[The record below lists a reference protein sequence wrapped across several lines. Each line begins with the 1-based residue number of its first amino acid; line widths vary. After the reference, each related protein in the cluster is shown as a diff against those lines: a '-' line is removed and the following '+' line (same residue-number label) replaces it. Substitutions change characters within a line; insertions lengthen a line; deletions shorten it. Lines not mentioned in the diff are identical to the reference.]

1 MTKLGIIAFT
11 PNEPDLESKLP
22 NRRYYHT
29 PQLPQSFTHLQGPG
43 SNAHDDSRKAAHL
56 SLVADG
62 SVVGSRGGGGS
73 GRLGGADA
81 GTAGCRRRS
90 SGRSSDGGDLGGCC
104 AAEGGEDAVTMLED
118 TLDAALGLGVL
129 TSSGQLRRQRGREG
143 R

>member
-1 MTKLGIIAFT
+1 MPQGYFKR
-11 PNEPDLESKLP
+11 P
-22 NRRYYHT
+22 NRHQHEHDCTADCAGDHDLNDKAGRASP
-29 PQLPQSFTHLQGPG
+29 PQ
-43 SNAHDDSRKAAHL
+43 
-56 SLVADG
+56 
-62 SVVGSRGGGGS
+62 
-73 GRLGGADA
+73 
-81 GTAGCRRRS
+81 GCPIS